1 MPVSLTTT
9 SRLAT
14 IEGEQFDIV
23 IIGGGIIGAG
33 IARDAA
39 LRGLRVALFEKRD
52 FGSGTTAGSTRL
64 IHGGLRYLE
73 MLDFRLVRMDL
84 RERETLLRIAPH
96 LVKPLEFIMPF
107 YGSSLFYR
115 SKMKI
120 GMTLYDLLS
129 YDKSLPR
136 HRFLTPGELKKIEP
150 NLRQQGLQG
159 AAVYF
164 DAQVDSPERLCLENI
179 IDACEHGA
187 QTFNHTEVIG
197 ALRTGEAID
206 GVRVRDLLSDL
217 EVSVKSRLVINA
229 SGAWFDRVAG
239 RLTDV
244 GSSTQ
249 IRTTKGIHITCPP
262 VANHAVVVFSAI
274 DGRLM
279 FIIPWLGYSW
289 IGTTDTDFKDD
300 PATAHATSKDVDYV
314 LRSIREYFPTL
325 DAARIYFSNAG
336 VRALVKKEGSESAV
350 SRMHRIADGARSGA
364 KNLISVL
371 GGKITG
377 YRAIAEEVV
386 DAVCGNL
393 NVNEPCLTSCNPLPG
408 ASIDMNPFDLS
419 GAGLRNETIA
429 HLFNLYG
436 SRAGQV
442 ISLAASCERLRE
454 PLSPNVPDIAAQV
467 VFAARTEQCVRLIDF
482 VVRRTMLG
490 FNQDQGRSAADR
502 ALSLLAQEFG
512 WSPER
517 TSAEMSLYQDHIAM
531 TQAFR
536 GEAQT

>member
-1 MPVSLTTT
+1 M

-14 IEGEQFDIV
+14 LEGEQFDIV
-23 IIGGGIIGAG
+23 VIGGGIIGAG

-136 HRFLTPGELKKIEP
+136 HHFVTRGELKKIEP

-179 IDACEHGA
+179 IDACENGA

-289 IGTTDTDFKDD
+289 IGTTDTDFKGD
-300 PATAHATSKDVDYV
+300 PATAHATAKDVDYV

-325 DAARIYFSNAG
+325 DTDRIYFSNAG

-350 SRMHRIADGARSGA
+350 SRMHRIEDGAGSGA

-408 ASIDMNPFDLS
+408 ARIAMNPFDLS

-442 ISLAASCERLRE
+442 IGLAASCERLRE

-482 VVRRTMLG
+482 LVRRTLLG

-502 ALSLLAQEFG
+502 ALSLLVREFG